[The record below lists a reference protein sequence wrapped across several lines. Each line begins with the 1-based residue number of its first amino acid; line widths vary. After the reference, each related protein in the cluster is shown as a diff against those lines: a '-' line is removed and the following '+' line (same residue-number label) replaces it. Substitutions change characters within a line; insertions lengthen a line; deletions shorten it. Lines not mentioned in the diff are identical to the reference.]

1 MKNMIKKY
9 NSSFEFKGL
18 VDSISFATMLYIA
31 YLGVKFI
38 LLNIA

>member
-1 MKNMIKKY
+1 MKKMIKKY

-18 VDSISFATMLYIA
+18 VDGILFTTILYIA

-38 LLNIA
+38 LLNIS

>member
-1 MKNMIKKY
+1 MKNLIKKY

-18 VDSISFATMLYIA
+18 VDGITFATMIYIA